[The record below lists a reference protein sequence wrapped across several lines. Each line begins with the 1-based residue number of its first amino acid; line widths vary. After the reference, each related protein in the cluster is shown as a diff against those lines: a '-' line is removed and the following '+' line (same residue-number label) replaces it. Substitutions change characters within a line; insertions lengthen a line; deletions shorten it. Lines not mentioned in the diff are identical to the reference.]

1 MGDICFLLQVLAES
15 VHSLSPHLQ
24 EDNYTSPAQK
34 IFQDIKNSST
44 LQIQVR
50 LRGGRLLVT
59 AGSKVTVHSI
69 SLTGSSRLT
78 HMVTGHTRDVLCL
91 DLAGE
96 GDLLVSGGLDT
107 NVLVTRLG
115 ADQQFQLLHKLSGAW
130 RNIL

>member
-1 MGDICFLLQVLAES
+1 M
-15 VHSLSPHLQ
+15 
-24 EDNYTSPAQK
+24 
-34 IFQDIKNSST
+34 
-44 LQIQVR
+44 R

-115 ADQQFQLLHKLSGAW
+115 ADQQFQLLHKLSGAS